1 MPPKRKNNNKSTE
14 TADDSDEELVYLTM
28 VKQLMAKRYVIK
40 STTERVNG
48 LVKQSQPSRM
58 SKLSPPLQLNLTI
71 QKT

>member
-14 TADDSDEELVYLTM
+14 
-28 VKQLMAKRYVIK
+28 KQLMAKRYVIK